1 MYICIYVY
9 MIVIHNIH
17 ISMYICMHM
26 SSCMCICVTPLATHP
41 QWYGMLFSDVWSY
54 TSVSSWISS
63 ELSYLPILLLYPS
76 SSQWHD
82 RVPEL
87 ELELNSNCPA
97 SPRKK
102 ETSPF
107 SELNSNWP
115 LSITTLTT
123 FFPMS
128 RRSSR
133 LLWAPPRTSRFE
145 QNWRSYPWE
154 LLIEGITPILI
165 N

>member
-1 MYICIYVY
+1 

-41 QWYGMLFSDVWSY
+41 PWYGMLFSDVWSY

-63 ELSYLPILLLYPS
+63 EFSYLPILLLYPS

-97 SPRKK
+97 SPGKK
-102 ETSPF
+102 KQVPFPNWTRTDPSP
-107 SELNSNWP
+107 SQPLP
-115 LSITTLTT
+115 LSSPCHAGAQGFYGHLQGHRGSNKTGDHILG
-123 FFPMS
+123 
-128 RRSSR
+128 
-133 LLWAPPRTSRFE
+133 
-145 QNWRSYPWE
+145 SY
-154 LLIEGITPILI
+154 
-165 N
+165 